1 MTTFPEDT
9 RYFEQYKLNRFIAPS
24 QTQTPHNQASQ
35 AWWPEGS
42 DPGGANAG
50 DQVPNHVEP
59 SGEGERL
66 SRKRSSSTSSGELRG
81 EDTTVKH
88 QKYNAEKAAEDLE
101 RQGIPLDRKTASH
114 DAQLQRLENAQASKR
129 SRTRLKIMKEQLD
142 ETQKQLDQTKISL
155 NLAEEKAR
163 QAEETIRQ
171 EREQHAAE
179 LRQIRQQFENKR

>member
-1 MTTFPEDT
+1 MPTFPEDI
-9 RYFEQYKLNRFIAPS
+9 RYFEQYKLNQFINAQS
-24 QTQTPHNQASQ
+24 QTQTPHNQ

-50 DQVPNHVEP
+50 GPPNDVEP

-114 DAQLQRLENAQASKR
+114 DAQLKRLENAQASKR
-129 SRTRLKIMKEQLD
+129 SRTRLKTMKEQLD
-142 ETQKQLDQTKISL
+142 ETQKQLDENKKAL
-155 NLAEEKAR
+155 KLAEERAR
-163 QAEETIRQ
+163 QAEERERQ
-171 EREQHAAE
+171 RDAE
-179 LRQIRQQFENKR
+179 NEYLRQQLENKR